1 MPEWGSLFYVGCLR
15 LYENEYMLLSLFILD
30 SSHLCCYNQNAS
42 TGYISLHILKRVA
55 VVSTVYRLKT
65 TKERE
70 QIMGVYVITGGAT
83 GIGAETRRLLLEEGH
98 EVFNIDYKGGDL
110 EADLSTDEGVSSA
123 IRAVEEQYPD
133 GIDGLI
139 SNAGVGPTASP
150 EKIFSLNFYAGV
162 YIAEGLRHLLMKRR
176 GCCVMTCSNSITNSS
191 VRMDWVELLT
201 NLRNRERGMD
211 LARMI
216 PQAQTASA
224 YSSSKCAL
232 ARWVRRVSP
241 SWAVDGLRI
250 NAVAPGNTTTPMTRG
265 LTEQQ
270 RDAALLI
277 PIPTR
282 YGTREFLDAE
292 EIANS
297 ITFLA
302 SPKAS
307 GINGVVLFVDGGI
320 DALMRSERF

>member
-1 MPEWGSLFYVGCLR
+1 
-15 LYENEYMLLSLFILD
+15 
-30 SSHLCCYNQNAS
+30 
-42 TGYISLHILKRVA
+42 
-55 VVSTVYRLKT
+55 
-65 TKERE
+65 
-70 QIMGVYVITGGAT
+70 MGIYVITGGTT
-83 GIGAETRRLLLEEGH
+83 GIGAEVKRLLLEEGH

-110 EADLSTDEGVSSA
+110 EADLSTSEGVAAA
-123 IRAVEEQYPD
+123 IGAVEARYPD

-139 SNAGVGPTASP
+139 SNAGVGPTAPP
-150 EKIFSLNFYAGV
+150 EKIFSLNFYAGID
-162 YIAEGLRHLLMKRR
+162 IAEGLRPLLAKKH
-176 GCCVMTCSNSITNSS
+176 GSCVMTSSNSITNSS

-211 LARMI
+211 LAHMI
-216 PQAQTASA
+216 SQTQAASA

-250 NAVAPGNTTTPMTRG
+250 NAVAPGNTTTPMTKG

-292 EIANS
+292 EIANT
-297 ITFLA
+297 IAFLV
-302 SPKAS
+302 SHKSS